1 MPIVNIDREEPLGVR
16 IEPDEKIPVRIDN
29 SVQVKINEPPLR
41 VNIHDPTKQV
51 FEFKLNVRRAL
62 NGDLMIFDHNDIDI
76 MILTEKKKIVAFAKD
91 MMSDIVYGAENRLFT
106 YLRRQGVIAYDSIQ
120 GGNVY
125 GSMEGLMLEM
135 KGDKQPETI
144 DYVLYQISEWMN
156 TERPY
161 FESNE
166 AYDEMLD
173 DHLLNP
179 DDEFSTELGE
189 VPHEE
194 EKGGILQRGMFSP
207 YYYGRY
213 TY

>member
-1 MPIVNIDREEPLGVR
+1 MPKIDIGRDRDIGVS
-16 IEPDEKIPVRIDN
+16 IDPYDEIPVRVDN
-29 SVQVKINEPPLR
+29 SVKVSIAEPPVR
-41 VNIHDPTKQV
+41 INVHDPTKQV
-51 FEFKLNVRRAL
+51 YEFKLNVRRAL

-76 MILTEKKKIVAFAKD
+76 MIISEKKKIVAFAKD
-91 MMSDIVYGAENRLFT
+91 MMSDVVYGAENRLFNH
-106 YLRRQGVIAYDSIQ
+106 LRRQGVIAYDSIQ

-135 KGDKQPETI
+135 KGERQPESV

-166 AYDEMLD
+166 AYDNMMD
-173 DHLLNP
+173 NHLLEP
-179 DDEFSTELGE
+179 DNEHSTELGE

-194 EKGGILQRGMFSP
+194 EKGGIRQHNLFAP
-207 YYYGRY
+207 YLYGRY